1 MYKFAAVLAIGQDF
15 IEENHIN
22 EGIEYD
28 LTHSLIW
35 YIGEYH
41 TFNENFSYEE
51 IWDDNN
57 LMWKEMLEKLHMQ
70 IPQFIA
76 VSKSGTTFCRRP
88 TDDLGEVCIT
98 IKGLLKPDITWEEQR
113 KYSLERTDNLLFD
126 NLAIWKMLFEVLLED
141 KPNLEESINDCN
153 MFRQKNSRMKIL
165 MLMISAKR

>member
-1 MYKFAAVLAIGQDF
+1 MYKFAAVLAIDQDF

-35 YIGEYH
+35 CNGEHH

-70 IPQFIA
+70 IPQFIV
-76 VSKSGTTFCRRP
+76 VSKSGSTFCRRP
-88 TDDLGEVCIT
+88 TDDLSEVCIT
-98 IKGLLKPDITWEEQR
+98 I
-113 KYSLERTDNLLFD
+113 
-126 NLAIWKMLFEVLLED
+126 
-141 KPNLEESINDCN
+141 
-153 MFRQKNSRMKIL
+153 
-165 MLMISAKR
+165 